1 MIPPYAG
8 WRVSQWL
15 GQWAPLSVLYQFA
28 ESMADR
34 QWLASTKDRQAVQA
48 NLTLALGVP
57 VPECS
62 PVVREVFRNFAR
74 YLVEFFSLHRVQTQ
88 AVEMEGLRYLH
99 EAHRQGRGVIVLTAH
114 FGNWELAAV
123 IVRRL
128 GFTLRAVALPHAD
141 PRTDRVFNE
150 QRRRCGIEVIPL
162 GPAAMHQSFHCL
174 REGHLL
180 GVLGD
185 QPFTGHGVPARLC
198 GRTVTL
204 PSGPSLLSLRSQA
217 PIVPTFLVREGAG
230 KFRLCFEPPMWPQ
243 THPAGRPAFSQL
255 TQRWAMILQQY
266 LTRFPSQWLLLQPI
280 EGLASGI

>member
-1 MIPPYAG
+1 MIPPYVG

-15 GQWAPLSVLYQFA
+15 GERAPLSMLYRFA
-28 ESMADR
+28 ERMADR
-34 QWLASTKDRQAVQA
+34 QWRTSTKDRHAVQT
-48 NLTLALGVP
+48 NLALALGAP
-57 VPECS
+57 VPERS

-74 YLVEFFSLHRVQTQ
+74 YLVEFFSLHRVQSS
-88 AVEMEGLRYLH
+88 AVTMDGLEHLH
-99 EAHRQGRGVIVLTAH
+99 EAQRRGRGVIVLTAH

-123 IVRRL
+123 IIRRL

-150 QRRRCGIEVIPL
+150 QRHRCGIEVIPL
-162 GPAAMHQSFHCL
+162 GPAAMHQSLHCL

-185 QPFTGHGVPARLC
+185 QSFTGHGLPTRLC

-217 PIVPTFLVREGAG
+217 PIVPIFLVREGAG
-230 KFRLCFEPPMWPQ
+230 KFRLCFEAPMWPQ
-243 THPAGRPAFSQL
+243 THPTGRLAFSQL
-255 TQRWAMILQQY
+255 TQRYATILQQY
-266 LTRFPSQWLLLQPI
+266 LTRFPSQWLLFQPV
-280 EGLASGI
+280 EGLASGT

>member
-1 MIPPYAG
+1 MSASHLG
-8 WRVSQWL
+8 WRISQWL
-15 GQWAPLSVLYQFA
+15 GERASLSLMYRLA
-28 ESMADR
+28 EAVADR
-34 QWLASTKDRQAVQA
+34 QWRASAKDRQAVQA
-48 NLTLALGVP
+48 NLTLALGAP
-57 VPECS
+57 VPERS

-74 YLVEFFSLHRVQTQ
+74 YLVEFFSLHRIQTS
-88 AVEMEGLRYLH
+88 AVEMDGLEHLH
-99 EAHRQGRGVIVLTAH
+99 EAHRRGRGVIVLTAH

-123 IVRRL
+123 IIRRL

-162 GPAAMHQSFHCL
+162 GPAAMHQSLRCL

-180 GVLGD
+180 GALGD
-185 QPFTGHGVPARLC
+185 QSFAGHGLPARLC

-217 PIVPTFLVREGAG
+217 PIVPTFLVREGGG

-243 THPAGRPAFSQL
+243 THPAGRSAFAQL
-255 TQRWAMILQQY
+255 TQRYAAILQQY

-280 EGLASGI
+280 EGLA